1 VQTPKE
7 PGSLAAFEE
16 AREPPKF
23 SGFHPPRR
31 VQAIDPDN
39 PPWGVP
45 MAFLVWVSSLLL
57 LGIVPVMFVLPYA
70 AHRGITPSLPDY
82 ARALAE
88 FVTKDPN
95 AVFLQ
100 VFSTL
105 PAHLLTVA
113 IVWAV
118 VTRFGKLPF
127 WETLGWSW
135 SGRFGL
141 VSSIALGIVLF
152 VASSALAHFLGGD
165 KSTPLEDLLN
175 SSAASRYMI
184 AFLATLT
191 APFVEEFVFRGVL
204 YSALRRLVGTGFA
217 IFFVVA
223 LFTAVHVPQYRTNYG
238 VIAAVALLSLA
249 LTVVR
254 AVFGRLLPCFVVH
267 LVFNGIQSVI
277 IIWQPGGNRPV
288 VAPDHALA
296 AIQSLG
302 HALHSLI

>member
-1 VQTPKE
+1 VQTPQE
-7 PGSLAAFEE
+7 PGSLAPFEE
-16 AREPPKF
+16 REPAKF
-23 SGFHPPRR
+23 SSFHPPRPSQR
-31 VQAIDPDN
+31 INPDD

-57 LGIVPVMFVLPYA
+57 LGMVPVVFVLPYA

-82 ARALAE
+82 GRALGE

-118 VTRFGKLPF
+118 VTGFGKRPF

-152 VASSALAHFLGGD
+152 VASSAVAHFLGGD
-165 KSTPLEDLLN
+165 KPTPLEDLLN

-191 APFVEEFVFRGVL
+191 
-204 YSALRRLVGTGFA
+204 LRRLIGTSFA
-217 IFFVVA
+217 VVFVVA
-223 LFTAVHVPQYRTNYG
+223 LFTAVHIPQYRTNYG

-249 LTVVR
+249 LTVIR
-254 AVFGRLLPCFVVH
+254 AVSGRLLPCFVVH

-277 IIWQPGGNRPV
+277 ILWQPAGSRPV

-296 AIQSLG
+296 AILSLG